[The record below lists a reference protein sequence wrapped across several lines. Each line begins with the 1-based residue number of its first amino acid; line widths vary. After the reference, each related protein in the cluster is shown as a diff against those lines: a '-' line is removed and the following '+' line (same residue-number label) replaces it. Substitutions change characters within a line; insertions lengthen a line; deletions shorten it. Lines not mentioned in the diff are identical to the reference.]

1 MRPKQVALQVTR
13 RMNFAALKTQ
23 KTQCSFLMRTTRLGM
38 LTAHTT
44 LAQSHAIWALGSSSS
59 VAFHTLSMVMTNPDI
74 EARHHRCPLE

>member
-1 MRPKQVALQVTR
+1 MRSKQVALPVTR

-23 KTQCSFLMRTTRLGM
+23 KAQCSFLTGTTRLGM

-44 LAQSHAIWALGSSSS
+44 LAQSHAIWAFGSSSP
-59 VAFHTLSMVMTNPDI
+59 MVFRDLYGLMTNPEI